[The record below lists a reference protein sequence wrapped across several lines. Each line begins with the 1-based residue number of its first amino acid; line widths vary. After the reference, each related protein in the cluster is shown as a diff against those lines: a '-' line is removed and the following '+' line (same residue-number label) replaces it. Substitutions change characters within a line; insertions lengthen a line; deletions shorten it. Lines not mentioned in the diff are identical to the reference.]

1 VTGAQLAHGSLQLP
15 VQLQVAAATTVLR
28 EEEVEG
34 VQENSPTS
42 GETQVG
48 LTEPHT
54 EVPRAMFW

>member
-15 VQLQVAAATTVLR
+15 VQLQVAAATTVVG

-34 VQENSPTS
+34 VQEN
-42 GETQVG
+42 GETHVG

-54 EVPRAMFW
+54 EVPRAIFW